1 MVEGDGLR
9 EIHLM
14 IKTDIARVRARTR
27 FASGVGDP
35 NHRRRVSTG
44 VALGVG
50 INVKLTNQLHVE
62 ARFLFGFAECGFFN
76 SFADIDKAA
85 REGPPVWGVLAFDKN
100 HEASA
105 DFDDQVCAET
115 RCLGCAWIC
124 MGCLLTGVHLVIISS
139 RLMKIGIPK
148 EIKNLENRVAIVLAG
163 VKSLKLAGHE
173 VVIQTGAGLGSGISD
188 DQYKA
193 VGARIVASAKE
204 AWDVDMVIKVKEPI
218 SPEFEF
224 LRPGLILYTYL
235 HLANEPKL
243 GQALLEK
250 KVRAIAYETIQ
261 LPNGAL
267 PLLTPMSEVAG
278 RLAPQVG
285 ASLLEKRNGGPGI
298 LLGGVPGVA
307 RGKVTIIGGGVA
319 GINSAK
325 IAVGLGA
332 EVTIIEKNQARLAY
346 LDDIFKTAVSTKMS
360 NEVNI
365 EEAVATSHLVI
376 GSVLIPGAKAPK
388 LVTREMLRQ
397 MRPGSVVV
405 DVAIDQGGCF
415 ETSRP
420 TTHENPT
427 YIEEN
432 VTHYCVTNMP
442 GNVARTSTYALTN
455 HTLPYALKIASGLER
470 AIMEDPSLALGVNTW
485 DGRCVY
491 KAVADDLD
499 VPYTA
504 LKEVLG

>member
-1 MVEGDGLR
+1 
-9 EIHLM
+9 
-14 IKTDIARVRARTR
+14 
-27 FASGVGDP
+27 
-35 NHRRRVSTG
+35 
-44 VALGVG
+44 
-50 INVKLTNQLHVE
+50 VKLANKLHVE
-62 ARFLFGFAECGFFN
+62 AGFFLGFAECRFFN

-85 REGPPVWGVLAFDKN
+85 WECPTVGGVLAFDEN
-100 HEASA
+100 HETSA
-105 DFDDQVCAET
+105 DFDDQVRAET
-115 RCLGCAWIC
+115 RCLGSAWIC
-124 MGCLLTGVHLVIISS
+124 LGCLLTGVHLVIISY

-148 EIKNLENRVAIVLAG
+148 ETKNLENRVAIVLAG

-173 VVIQTGAGLGSGISD
+173 VVIQSTAGLGSGITD
-188 DQYKA
+188 EQYKA
-193 VGARIVASAKE
+193 VGARIVPTAKE
-204 AWDVDMVIKVKEPI
+204 AWDADMVIKVKEPI
-218 SPEFEF
+218 TSEFEF

-243 GQALLEK
+243 GQALIER

-319 GINSAK
+319 GINAAK

-332 EVTIIEKNQARLAY
+332 EVTILERNQARLAY
-346 LDDIFKTAVSTKMS
+346 LDDIFKTAISTKMS

-365 EEAVATSHLVI
+365 EEAIASSHLVI

-388 LVTREMLRQ
+388 LVTREMLKT

-455 HTLPYALKIASGLER
+455 HTLPYALKIASGLEK
-470 AIMEDPSLALGVNTW
+470 AVKDDPSLALGLNTW
-485 DGRCVY
+485 DGKCVY
-491 KAVADDLD
+491 KAVADDLGFE
-499 VPYTA
+499 YTP
-504 LKEVLG
+504 LKDLIK